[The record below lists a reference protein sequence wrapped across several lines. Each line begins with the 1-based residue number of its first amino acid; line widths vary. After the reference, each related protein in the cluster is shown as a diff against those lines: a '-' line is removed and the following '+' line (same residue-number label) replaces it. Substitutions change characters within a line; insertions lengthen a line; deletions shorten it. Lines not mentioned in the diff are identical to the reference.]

1 MTLMKTEE
9 ADGPARPMTFSG
21 LGDGVVFVNNK
32 NHNWPGAISHGMS
45 LADLKFPCVT
55 VSSV

>member
-1 MTLMKTEE
+1 MNTEE

-21 LGDGVVFVNNK
+21 LDDGVVFVNNK
-32 NHNWPGAISHGMS
+32 NHNWPGAMSHGMS
-45 LADLKFPCVT
+45 LDDLKFPCVT